1 MWLLVVSAVAFA
13 DCTAS
18 VTSRDLESTLARA
31 DAQFIDFD
39 EDGFKATV
47 VELAGFQL
55 PCLNEVLPAETSAHY
70 HRVIGIH
77 RFILGDEDGS
87 ALAFRAAK
95 HVAPEFA
102 FDDALFASD
111 HPIRVAYDG
120 YEIDSK
126 LRKTDVPVDGTL
138 SFDGAIGKGRPHAL
152 PTLTQMVDANGL
164 PTWSAYVG
172 ANSPLPEFRARPR
185 RRNALLACAGA
196 SAAVGSGLYGWSM
209 ASRGAL
215 KANAKDQSI
224 KANALDSS
232 RGATNALSVSSVSF
246 IGVSVGCAG
255 SAVAVGRR

>member
-1 MWLLVVSAVAFA
+1 MANESA
-13 DCTAS
+13 AS
-18 VTSRDLESTLARA
+18 FTPHGDYDPLYLEA
-31 DAQFIDFD
+31 I
-39 EDGFKATV
+39 
-47 VELAGFQL
+47 
-55 PCLNEVLPAETSAHY
+55 N
-70 HRVIGIH
+70 
-77 RFILGDEDGS
+77 
-87 ALAFRAAK
+87 AFREK
-95 HVAPEFA
+95 HARTAELGVRESSAMSLA
-102 FDDALFASD
+102 
-111 HPIRVAYDG
+111 
-120 YEIDSK
+120 
-126 LRKTDVPVDGTL
+126 T
-138 SFDGAIGKGRPHAL
+138 
-152 PTLTQMVDANGL
+152 VDANGL